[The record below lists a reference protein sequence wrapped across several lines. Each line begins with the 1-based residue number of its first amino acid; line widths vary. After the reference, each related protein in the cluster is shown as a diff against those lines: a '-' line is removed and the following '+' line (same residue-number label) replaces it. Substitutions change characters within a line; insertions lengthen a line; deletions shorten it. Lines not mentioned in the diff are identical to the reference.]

1 MPMKNFDALLE
12 SVSSL
17 PEKTVAVAAAHDA
30 HTLEALQLAKAKA
43 PMRFAL
49 IGDPGEIKRIAD
61 SIAFPVKD
69 SDIIASNDDAES
81 AKKAVGLV
89 REGGAQALMKGRL
102 QTAALLKAVLDK
114 ETGIRTGGVMSHVA
128 FMESPAYHKLFVV
141 SDAAMLTHPDLAQKE
156 QIARNA
162 IEFLHAMGC
171 ERPKAAALCAVET
184 VSPRMPETEDAK
196 KLAEMAKAGAF
207 GECILEGP
215 ISMDISLSAEI
226 AKIKGFE
233 SQIAGDADIFLMP
246 EIAAGNI
253 MSKAL
258 LLLGGAKMAGC
269 VLGAKAPIILVSR
282 GATAEE
288 KYLSIVLALSA
299 KA

>member
-1 MPMKNFDALLE
+1 MVMKNFDALMN

-30 HTLEALQLAKAKA
+30 HTLEALQLAAAKA

-49 IGDPGEIKRIAD
+49 IGEPGEIRRIAD
-61 SIAFPVKD
+61 SIEFPVKD
-69 SDIIASNDDAES
+69 SDIIASLDDAES
-81 AKKAVGLV
+81 ARKAVELI
-89 REGGAQALMKGRL
+89 REGGAQAIMKGKL
-102 QTAALLKAVLDK
+102 QTAALLKAVVDK

-128 FMESPAYHKLFVV
+128 YMESPAYHKLFVV
-141 SDAAMLTHPDLAQKE
+141 TDAGMLTHPDLAQKE

-162 IEFLHAMGC
+162 IGFLRAMGY
-171 ERPKAAALCAVET
+171 ERPKVAALCAVET
-184 VSPRMPETEDAK
+184 VSPKMPETQDAQR
-196 KLAEMAKAGAF
+196 LAEMAKAGAL

-215 ISMDISLSAEI
+215 ISMDISLSTEI
-226 AKIKGFE
+226 AKIKGYE

-246 EIAAGNI
+246 DIAAGNI
-253 MSKAL
+253 MSKAII
-258 LLLGGAKMAGC
+258 LLGGAKMSGC

-282 GATAEE
+282 GASAEE

-299 KA
+299 KN

>member
-1 MPMKNFDALLE
+1 MAMKNFDALLK

-30 HTLEALQLAKAKA
+30 HTLEALHLAAAKA

-49 IGDPGEIKRIAD
+49 IGDPGEIRRIAD
-61 SIAFPVKD
+61 SIGFAIKD
-69 SDIIASNDDAES
+69 SDIIASPDDAES
-81 AKKAVGLV
+81 AKKAVELV

-102 QTAALLKAVLDK
+102 QTAALLKAVVDK

-128 FMESPAYHKLFVV
+128 YMESPAYHKLFVV
-141 SDAAMLTHPDLAQKE
+141 TDAGMLTHPDLAQKE

-162 IEFLHAMGC
+162 IGFLHAMGY
-171 ERPKAAALCAVET
+171 EKPKVAALCAVET
-184 VSPRMPETEDAK
+184 VSPKMPETEDAQ
-196 KLAEMAKAGAF
+196 KLAELAKAGAF

-226 AKIKGFE
+226 AKIKGYD
-233 SQIAGDADIFLMP
+233 SQIAGDADIFIMP
-246 EIAAGNI
+246 DIAAGNI
-253 MSKAL
+253 MSKAII
-258 LLLGGAKMAGC
+258 LLGGAKMSGC
-269 VLGAKAPIILVSR
+269 VLGAKAPVILVSR
-282 GATAEE
+282 GASAEE

>member
-1 MPMKNFDALLE
+1 MVMKNFDALLK

-30 HTLEALQLAKAKA
+30 HTLEALQLAAAKA

-61 SIAFPVKD
+61 SIGFPVKD
-69 SDIIASNDDAES
+69 SDIIASADDAES
-81 AKKAVGLV
+81 AQKAVELV
-89 REGGAQALMKGRL
+89 RDGGAQALMKGRL
-102 QTAALLKAVLDK
+102 QTAALLKAVVDK

-128 FMESPAYHKLFVV
+128 YMESPAYHKLFVV
-141 SDAAMLTHPDLAQKE
+141 TDAGMLTHPDLAQKE

-162 IEFLHAMGC
+162 IGFLHAMGYKK
-171 ERPKAAALCAVET
+171 PKAAALCAVET
-184 VSPRMPETEDAK
+184 VSPKMPETEDAK
-196 KLAEMAKAGAF
+196 KLAELAGAGAF

-226 AKIKGFE
+226 AKIKGYE
-233 SQIAGDADIFLMP
+233 SQIAGDADIFIMP
-246 EIAAGNI
+246 DIAAGNI
-253 MSKAL
+253 MSKAII
-258 LLLGGAKMAGC
+258 LLGGAKMSGC

-282 GATAEE
+282 GASAEE